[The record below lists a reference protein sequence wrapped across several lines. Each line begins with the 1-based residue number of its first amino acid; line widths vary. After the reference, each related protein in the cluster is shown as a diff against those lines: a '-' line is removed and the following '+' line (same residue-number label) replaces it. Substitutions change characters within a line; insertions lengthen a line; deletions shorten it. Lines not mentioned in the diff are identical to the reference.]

1 LLDHVVCGPC
11 GEHVEQMPYQGGK
24 RAYPVQ
30 PPLLCKLGIVLP
42 RAETLVGFDVDAD
55 VDVDVEVE
63 VDADVDVDV
72 EPGFTPMLCIG
83 VEAVPPQLTNV
94 KAIKMNN
101 QIFTRNSPA
110 LILSPGIR

>member
-1 LLDHVVCGPC
+1 
-11 GEHVEQMPYQGGK
+11 VEQMPYPGGK

-30 PPLLCKLGIVLP
+30 PPLLCRLEIVIP
-42 RAETLVGFDVDAD
+42 RAETLLGFDVDAD
-55 VDVDVEVE
+55 VDADVE

-83 VEAVPPQLTNV
+83 VEALPPQLTNV
-94 KAIKMNN
+94 KAIKKMNK

-110 LILSPGIR
+110 LILSPGTR

>member
-1 LLDHVVCGPC
+1 
-11 GEHVEQMPYQGGK
+11 MPYQGGK

-55 VDVDVEVE
+55 VDVDVD

-72 EPGFTPMLCIG
+72 EPGFTPTLCIG